1 MALLT
6 EGFAPFSGAAILAP
20 GLGLMLWAIVR
31 LPLAVSPGSLALLAP
46 NMAASAVSIVA
57 YLFLWGSL
65 AFWAPRSAEEISS
78 SAVQLFDQLM
88 SFPLDGLGPGLLG
101 GLLTVVPVGFV
112 AWYPCRSL
120 LGLQAGRW
128 GAAITPLVACSL
140 VALAGWAFGQGLRH
154 YGRTGSQRYARTGSP
169 G

>member
-31 LPLAVSPGSLALLAP
+31 LPLAVSPGWLALLAL
-46 NMAASAVSIVA
+46 NMAASAVIIVA

-88 SFPLDGLGPGLLG
+88 SFPLDGLGAGALA

-112 AWYPCRSL
+112 AWYPCRAL
-120 LGLQAGRW
+120 LGPYGGRW
-128 GAAITPLVACSL
+128 DQFVTPLAAAL
-140 VALAGWAFGQGLRH
+140 VAAPAAGAFLGGL
-154 YGRTGSQRYARTGSP
+154 
-169 G
+169 